1 MKKKHNSQADKGF
14 LWIYGQHA
22 VEAALANPNRQK
34 GKIRSVRPLP
44 DSQTHGVA
52 VEIVSKP
59 ELDSLCPE
67 GAVHQGI
74 AMQVKP
80 LAPVFLDDVLKEK
93 RQREVLLILDQVT
106 DPHNIGAILRSAAA
120 FNASAVLL
128 ADAHAPEETPT
139 LVKSS
144 CGGIEVVPLIRVS
157 NLARAMETLKKN
169 GFWILG
175 LDGKAKK
182 SVFEEKLPDKTAF
195 VLGSEG
201 EGLRRLTEENCDL
214 LIKLPI
220 SPKME
225 SLNVSNAAAIALYEF
240 SRQKASV

>member
-1 MKKKHNSQADKGF
+1 MKKKHNSSTERSF

-22 VEAALANPNRQK
+22 VEAALANPNRR
-34 GKIRSVRPLP
+34 KIKIKSVRPVPNSLAQDIP
-44 DSQTHGVA
+44 
-52 VEIVSKP
+52 VEIVSKQT
-59 ELDSLCPE
+59 LDLLCSE
-67 GAVHQGI
+67 SAVHQGI
-74 AMQVKP
+74 ALQALP
-80 LAPVFLDDVLKEK
+80 LAPVSLESVSEKNVSKDVI
-93 RQREVLLILDQVT
+93 LILDQVT

-120 FNASAVLL
+120 FNASAIIL
-128 ADAHAPEETPT
+128 ADAHAPEETPA
-139 LVKSS
+139 LVKAS

-157 NLARAMETLKKN
+157 NLVRAIETLKKN

-175 LDGKAKK
+175 LDGKAKR
-182 SVFEEKLPDKTAF
+182 SISEEKLPDKTAF

-220 SPKME
+220 SKRME

-240 SRQKASV
+240 NRQKTSL

>member
-1 MKKKHNSQADKGF
+1 
-14 LWIYGQHA
+14 
-22 VEAALANPNRQK
+22 
-34 GKIRSVRPLP
+34 
-44 DSQTHGVA
+44 
-52 VEIVSKP
+52 
-59 ELDSLCPE
+59 
-67 GAVHQGI
+67 
-74 AMQVKP
+74 
-80 LAPVFLDDVLKEK
+80 
-93 RQREVLLILDQVT
+93 
-106 DPHNIGAILRSAAA
+106 
-120 FNASAVLL
+120 
-128 ADAHAPEETPT
+128 
-139 LVKSS
+139 
-144 CGGIEVVPLIRVS
+144 
-157 NLARAMETLKKN
+157 METLKKN

>member
-1 MKKKHNSQADKGF
+1 MKKKHTSPMEKGF

-22 VEAALANPNRQK
+22 VEAALANPSRK
-34 GKIRSVRPLP
+34 KIKIKSVRPLS
-44 DSQTHGVA
+44 DSLTHNIP
-52 VEIVSKP
+52 VEIVP
-59 ELDSLCPE
+59 RQDLDFLCSE
-67 GAVHQGI
+67 EAVHQGI
-74 AMQVKP
+74 AMQVAP
-80 LAPVFLDDVLKEK
+80 LEPVFLDDILNKNNNK
-93 RQREVLLILDQVT
+93 EVLLILDQVT

-120 FNASAVLL
+120 FNASAVIL
-128 ADAHAPEETPT
+128 ADAHAPEETPA

-144 CGGIEVVPLIRVS
+144 CGGIEIVPLIRVP

-175 LDGKAKK
+175 LDGKAQK
-182 SVFEEKLPDKTAF
+182 SISEEKLPDKTAF

-201 EGLRRLTEENCDL
+201 DGLRRLTEENCDL

-225 SLNVSNAAAIALYEF
+225 SLNVSNAAAIALFEF
-240 SRQKASV
+240 NRQKASV

>member
-106 DPHNIGAILRSAAA
+106 DPHNIGAILRSAR
-120 FNASAVLL
+120 FYGRRQLL
-128 ADAHAPEETPT
+128 TRLPFFWRMRMHRRKRRHLLNLPVVE
-139 LVKSS
+139 LKSFR
-144 CGGIEVVPLIRVS
+144 LFVS
-157 NLARAMETLKKN
+157 V
-169 GFWILG
+169 I
-175 LDGKAKK
+175 
-182 SVFEEKLPDKTAF
+182 
-195 VLGSEG
+195 
-201 EGLRRLTEENCDL
+201 
-214 LIKLPI
+214 
-220 SPKME
+220 
-225 SLNVSNAAAIALYEF
+225 
-240 SRQKASV
+240 